1 MKSPDSSYPA
11 RGLPARRTLDNLA
24 WALGALALGWLA
36 QGLFAREDLLPGL
49 LLYVIAIPL
58 FAVQLSRSAAGR
70 ALRETE
76 KYDQALPASL
86 SELKIAPG
94 IQGWVTIGLASGA
107 LILSLI
113 SLRLFALETQNGIA
127 WSLYVASLLLF
138 IAGLW
143 LADPPSSP
151 LTILSSF
158 HLSLPHL
165 FLLAILLLALF
176 FRTFHFFSLPFGT
189 WFDEAEAGIQA
200 RRILQD
206 PAFRPVFWEPINLP
220 THLLYLFA
228 LSFRLFGVSTPALRV
243 ISVLFGMGAV
253 LFAYLFGREW
263 KGQRWGLL
271 LAFLVATM
279 RWHVNFSRI
288 AMTGIDTPFFE
299 FATLYFAMRA
309 LRTRRLGPIVWVGLF
324 LGLGLCFYGAF
335 RLFVVALILF
345 VGGWWLVARGWGLPV
360 PATPRGPGGAK
371 AQPTY
376 HSPALSPQPLATSLG
391 LLLVAVW
398 LAVMPIAQ
406 FAWRHGDVFWRRT
419 RTVSVLENRDEPNLA
434 LALLKNTQKH
444 LLMFNYKGDNNGRH
458 NLPGAPMLDR
468 LSAILF
474 AMGLGLAIAKLVSRR
489 IGDSASPQSAHLA
502 NPQIADALNLFFLLL
517 LPVGLAGGIFSLD
530 FEAPQSLRSIAAL
543 PAVVYFIA
551 LSLDTLWLELKWVA
565 RVVRPR
571 LSLVPVVLGLAV
583 IAAGNGD
590 TYFGKQAHDFA
601 VWQAFSTAETLVGK
615 RIAEMGPDPIY
626 YLSPFFVDHPSI
638 RFHAPVEDSARSLRK
653 VMPLPDPLPAR
664 EPPDRPVV
672 YFIHPDEAWVFD
684 LARQMYLSGWFE
696 ALPADSEF
704 PPAVFMVRLEPGD
717 VASVQ
722 GLDVRYWAGDDWE
735 GAGAPVATDRSPV
748 LDVTWPADAPLD
760 LPFVAEWNGVLYAP
774 KYGHYMLT
782 VDAPDRVALTLDGET
797 TEGERTLSLTPTLA
811 QGNHSLRLRAEGG
824 VGRVRLSWQFP
835 GGGLQTST
843 GDAGVVPQ
851 WALYSFPVS
860 GHGLLGKYYANPDW
874 QGEPALERV
883 DPVLNVYFHLTPLPR
898 PYSVEWTGALD
909 VPYGG
914 VYALGLRSVDEARL
928 YLDGQLMVE
937 ATTPD
942 EYAESFVTLETGLHD
957 LRITYQDQTGR
968 SRTHLYWT
976 RPGGEKEIIPAQYL
990 WPSRAAKSAQ
1000 SAAPASVP
1008 STGPPSPAE
1017 ASLQAMDLIWQA
1029 TWGGPGDAEGQFW
1042 EPRDVA
1048 VIGDMVFVADTGN
1061 RRVQAFGLDGSFRKA
1076 ISGGEESFEEPLALG
1091 VDSQNRLLVL
1101 DSLPGW
1107 IYRFAPGDLQADTA
1121 GRSLDRFAG
1130 PSSQTFHPRG
1140 MTVLP
1145 DDTIIVADTGGARL
1159 VFFGPAGNM
1168 AGRLGT
1174 LGSAPGQ
1181 LSEPTD
1187 VAVDAA
1193 GTYYVTEAPNRRV
1206 QHLDRWGN
1214 SLREWPI
1221 PPSVAY
1227 DGPHM
1232 AWAPDGSLL
1241 MTAPAEGAVLRY
1253 APDGRLLNRWTQ
1265 AGSAPLRQPV
1275 GIYVDAATSTLYV
1288 TDTATQQV
1296 YVFRIEG

>member
-1 MKSPDSSYPA
+1 VGSSFLSRTANSLDSTYPA

-49 LLYVIAIPL
+49 LLYVVAIPI
-58 FAVQLSRSAAGR
+58 FAVQLTRSAARR
-70 ALRETE
+70 ALRETAE
-76 KYDQALPASL
+76 RDQALPTLL
-86 SELKIAPG
+86 SHLKIAPG
-94 IQGWVTIGLASGA
+94 LQGRVSIGLASGA

-113 SLRLFALETQNGIA
+113 SLRLFTLETQNGSA
-127 WSLYVASLLLF
+127 WSLYVASLLMF
-138 IAGLW
+138 VAGLW
-143 LADPPSSP
+143 LADLPSFPP
-151 LTILSSF
+151 TKLSSF
-158 HLSLPHL
+158 HLSLPNFFL
-165 FLLAILLLALF
+165 LTIFLLAIF
-176 FRTFHFFSLPFGT
+176 FRLFHFFSLPFGT
-189 WFDEAEAGIQA
+189 WFDEAEAGIQV

-206 PAFRPVFWEPINLP
+206 PAFRPVFWEPLNLP

-228 LSFRLFGVSTPALRV
+228 LSSRLFGVNTPALRV
-243 ISVLFGMGAV
+243 IPVLFGLGGV
-253 LFAYLFGREW
+253 FFAYLFGREW

-271 LAFLVATM
+271 LAFVVATM

-299 FATLYFAMRA
+299 FATLYFALRA
-309 LRTRRLGPIVWVGLF
+309 LRTGRMWPIAWAGLS

-335 RLFVVALILF
+335 RLFVAALILF
-345 VGGWWLVARGWGLPV
+345 VVGWGLKARGWRV
-360 PATPRGPGGAK
+360 VRR
-371 AQPTY
+371 
-376 HSPALSPQPLATSLG
+376 SPLSSQPLVPPGRPQLALRLG
-391 LLLVAVW
+391 LLLVAIW
-398 LAVMPIAQ
+398 LAGMPIAQ
-406 FAWRHGDVFWRRT
+406 FAWYHGDVFWRRT
-419 RTVSVLENRDEPNLA
+419 RAVSIFENRDEPNLG
-434 LALLKNTQKH
+434 LALLQNTQKH

-458 NLPGAPMLDR
+458 NLPGAPTLDR
-468 LSAILF
+468 LSAVLF

-489 IGDSASPQSAHLA
+489 ITDSASPQSMELTHL
-502 NPQIADALNLFFLLL
+502 QIADSLNQFFLLL
-517 LPVGLAGGIFSLD
+517 LPVGLAGGIFALD

-543 PAVVYFIA
+543 PAVAYFIA

-565 RVVRPR
+565 RLVRPR
-571 LSLVPVVLGLAV
+571 LSLIPVVLCLGIIAV
-583 IAAGNGD
+583 GNGD
-590 TYFGKQAHDFA
+590 TYFGRQAHDFA

-615 RIAEMGPDPIY
+615 RMAEMGPDPIY
-626 YLSPFFVDHPSI
+626 YLSPFFIDHPSI
-638 RFHAPVEDSARSLRK
+638 RFHAPAEESPRSLRK

-696 ALPADSEF
+696 AMPADSEF

-735 GAGAPVATDRSPV
+735 GTGVPVATDRSPV
-748 LDVTWPADAPLD
+748 LDVTWPAAAPLD

-774 KYGHYMLT
+774 KYGHYVLT
-782 VDAPDRVALTLDGET
+782 VDAPDRVALTLDGVT
-797 TEGERTLSLTPTLA
+797 VDGEGTLSLTPTLA

-914 VYALGLRSVDEARL
+914 AYALGLRSVDEARL
-928 YLDGQLMVE
+928 YLDGQLVVE

-942 EYAESFVTLETGLHD
+942 EYVESLVTLETGLHD

-968 SRTHLYWT
+968 SRIHLYWT
-976 RPGGEKEIIPAQYL
+976 RPGGEKEIIPTQYL
-990 WPSRAAKSAQ
+990 WPSRAAKSSQ
-1000 SAAPASVP
+1000 SAAPASGP
-1008 STGPPSPAE
+1008 STGPPSPTE
-1017 ASLQAMDLIWQA
+1017 AQFQKMDLIWQA
-1029 TWGGPGDAEGQFW
+1029 TWGGPGDAEGQFR

-1048 VIGDMVFVADTGN
+1048 VIGDTVFVADTGN
-1061 RRVQAFGLDGSFRKA
+1061 RRVQAFGRDGTFRKA
-1076 ISGGEESFEEPLALG
+1076 VSGGQEPFEEPLALG
-1091 VDSQNRLLVL
+1091 VDSQSHLLVL

-1107 IYRFAPGDLQADTA
+1107 IYRFSPGDLQANTA

-1168 AGRLGT
+1168 AGRLGA

-1214 SLREWPI
+1214 SLGEWPI
-1221 PPSVAY
+1221 QPSVAY

-1241 MTAPAEGAVLRY
+1241 MTAPAESAILRY

-1265 AGSAPLRQPV
+1265 AGTTLLRQPV

-1288 TDTATQQV
+1288 TDTATHQV
-1296 YVFRIEG
+1296 YLFRIES

>member
-1 MKSPDSSYPA
+1 
-11 RGLPARRTLDNLA
+11 
-24 WALGALALGWLA
+24 
-36 QGLFAREDLLPGL
+36 
-49 LLYVIAIPL
+49 
-58 FAVQLSRSAAGR
+58 
-70 ALRETE
+70 
-76 KYDQALPASL
+76 
-86 SELKIAPG
+86 
-94 IQGWVTIGLASGA
+94 
-107 LILSLI
+107 
-113 SLRLFALETQNGIA
+113 
-127 WSLYVASLLLF
+127 
-138 IAGLW
+138 
-143 LADPPSSP
+143 
-151 LTILSSF
+151 
-158 HLSLPHL
+158 
-165 FLLAILLLALF
+165 
-176 FRTFHFFSLPFGT
+176 
-189 WFDEAEAGIQA
+189 
-200 RRILQD
+200 
-206 PAFRPVFWEPINLP
+206 
-220 THLLYLFA
+220 
-228 LSFRLFGVSTPALRV
+228 
-243 ISVLFGMGAV
+243 
-253 LFAYLFGREW
+253 
-263 KGQRWGLL
+263 
-271 LAFLVATM
+271 
-279 RWHVNFSRI
+279 
-288 AMTGIDTPFFE
+288 
-299 FATLYFAMRA
+299 
-309 LRTRRLGPIVWVGLF
+309 
-324 LGLGLCFYGAF
+324 
-335 RLFVVALILF
+335 
-345 VGGWWLVARGWGLPV
+345 
-360 PATPRGPGGAK
+360 
-371 AQPTY
+371 
-376 HSPALSPQPLATSLG
+376 
-391 LLLVAVW
+391 
-398 LAVMPIAQ
+398 
-406 FAWRHGDVFWRRT
+406 
-419 RTVSVLENRDEPNLA
+419 
-434 LALLKNTQKH
+434 
-444 LLMFNYKGDNNGRH
+444 LMFNYKGDNNGRH
-458 NLPGAPMLDR
+458 NLPGAPTLDR

-474 AMGLGLAIAKLVSRR
+474 AMGLGLAVAK
-489 IGDSASPQSAHLA
+489 SANQQSSNPANQQSSGLAHL
-502 NPQIADALNLFFLLL
+502 QIADSLNLFFLLL

-543 PAVVYFIA
+543 PAVAYFIA

-571 LSLVPVVLGLAV
+571 LSLVPVVLGLVV
-583 IAAGNGD
+583 IAAGNGT

-615 RIAEMGPDPIY
+615 RMAEMGPDPIY
-626 YLSPFFVDHPSI
+626 YLSPFFIDHPSI

-653 VMPLPDPLPAR
+653 TMPLPDPLPAR

-696 ALPADSEF
+696 PLPADSEF

-735 GAGAPVATDRSPV
+735 GAGVPVATDRSPV
-748 LDVTWPADAPLD
+748 LDVTWPTDAPLD
-760 LPFVAEWNGVLYAP
+760 LPFVAEWNGILYAP

-782 VDAPDRVALTLDGET
+782 ADAPDRVALTLDGET

-811 QGNHSLRLRAEGG
+811 QGNHSLGLRAEGG

-835 GGGLQTST
+835 GGALQTST

-874 QGEPALERV
+874 QGDPALERV

-928 YLDGQLMVE
+928 YLDGQLVVE

-942 EYAESFVTLETGLHD
+942 EYAESVITLEAGLHD

-968 SRTHLYWT
+968 SRIHLYWT
-976 RPGGEKEIIPAQYL
+976 RPGGEKEIIPTQYL

-1008 STGPPSPAE
+1008 SAGPPSPAE
-1017 ASLQAMDLIWQA
+1017 SSFQAMDLIWQA
-1029 TWGGPGDAEGQFW
+1029 TWGGPGNAEGQFQ

-1048 VIGDMVFVADTGN
+1048 VIGDTVFVADTGN
-1061 RRVQAFGLDGSFRKA
+1061 RRVQAFGLDGRFSKA
-1076 ISGGEESFEEPLALG
+1076 ISGGQESFEEPLALG
-1091 VDSQNRLLVL
+1091 VDSQDRLLVL

-1107 IYRFAPGDLQADTA
+1107 IYRFVPGDLQADTA

-1168 AGRLGT
+1168 AGRLGR

-1214 SLREWPI
+1214 SLGEWPI

-1241 MTAPAEGAVLRY
+1241 MTAPAEGAILRY

-1265 AGSAPLRQPV
+1265 AGAAPLRQPV
-1275 GIYVDAATSTLYV
+1275 GIYVDAPTSTLYV

-1296 YVFRIEG
+1296 YVFRIE